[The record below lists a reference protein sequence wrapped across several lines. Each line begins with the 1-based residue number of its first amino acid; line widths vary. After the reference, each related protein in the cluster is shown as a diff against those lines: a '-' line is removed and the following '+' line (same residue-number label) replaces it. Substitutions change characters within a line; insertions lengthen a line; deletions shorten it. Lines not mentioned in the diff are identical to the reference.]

1 MAKSFTDINTDFDL
15 IGTITGETK
24 APKKES
30 SKKPEATKEPGEKKE
45 AKSSSIVIAPK
56 EPKTKRATLL
66 LKESTYTKLDSYAKK
81 YNLSFNDLVNQILE
95 KVKL

>member
-1 MAKSFTDINTDFDL
+1 MAKSFTDINTNFDL
-15 IGTITGETK
+15 IGTITGEAK
-24 APKKES
+24 APKKERA
-30 SKKPEATKEPGEKKE
+30 KKTDKAPEKKE

-56 EPKTKRATLL
+56 EPKTRRATLL
-66 LKESTYTKLDSYAKK
+66 LKESTYNKLETYTKK

>member
-24 APKKES
+24 APKKDS
-30 SKKPEATKEPGEKKE
+30 SKKPEATKAPGEKKE
-45 AKSSSIVIAPK
+45 PKSSIVIETK
-56 EPKTKRATLL
+56 EPKKRRATLL
-66 LKESTYTKLDSYAKK
+66 LKESTFTKLDSYAKK

>member
-1 MAKSFTDINTDFDL
+1 MTKSFTDINTDFDL

-24 APKKES
+24 TPKKES
-30 SKKPEATKEPGEKKE
+30 SKKPEAKAPGEKKE